1 MVRETRHLWVG
12 NLPENIRE
20 DRIREH
26 FKRFIENK
34 VDRNLTANSF
44 ITKIDVYTYV
54 DVNVSSQL
62 TETVSPQG
70 IEQDGSS
77 LTIKHEQVVQ
87 LEAFHM
93 SDSVHIVESVIAYE
107 FHNIFWKSCLIF
119 GALPTTKSRLY
130 RTRNTI
136 NVVII
141 QEHTLA

>member
-34 VDRNLTANSF
+34 VYRNLTANSF

-54 DVNVSSQL
+54 D
-62 TETVSPQG
+62 VSPQG